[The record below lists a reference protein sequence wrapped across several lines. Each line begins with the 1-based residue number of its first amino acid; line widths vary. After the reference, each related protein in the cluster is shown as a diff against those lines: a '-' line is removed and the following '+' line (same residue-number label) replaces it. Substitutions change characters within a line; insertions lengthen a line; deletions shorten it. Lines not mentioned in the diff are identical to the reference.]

1 MDPEDF
7 EKVLAKAVDIITNKP
22 VSYPNYHVSAIM
34 NVYRLEEENIVVGL
48 LANINKSTQG
58 LSRLDAI
65 REETLANAQQVI
77 EKQMRMA
84 QEIAGI
90 LGETT
95 SETRVLLRKL
105 SELMKESDDT

>member
-7 EKVLAKAVDIITNKP
+7 EKVMAKAADIITNKL
-22 VSYPNYHVSAIM
+22 VSYPNYHVSASI
-34 NVYRLEEENIVVGL
+34 NIYRLEGEDLVVGI
-48 LANINKSTQG
+48 LANINKSSDG
-58 LSRLDAI
+58 LSRLDQI

-105 SELMKESDDT
+105 TQLMKESDD